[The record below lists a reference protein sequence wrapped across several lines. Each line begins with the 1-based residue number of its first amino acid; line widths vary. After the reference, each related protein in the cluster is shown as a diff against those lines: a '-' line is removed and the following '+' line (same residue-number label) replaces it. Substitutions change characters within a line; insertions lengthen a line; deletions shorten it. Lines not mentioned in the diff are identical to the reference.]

1 MQTIRLQVNSN
12 IYKHIMW
19 FLSKFKKDE
28 LLVIEEDQEFL
39 SIQQYLQKELA
50 AIENGEAEFIT
61 INELDRDLQATIDK
75 YEA

>member
-1 MQTIRLQVNSN
+1 
-12 IYKHIMW
+12 MW

-50 AIENGEAEFIT
+50 MIPLKF
-61 INELDRDLQATIDK
+61 
-75 YEA
+75 

>member
-28 LLVIEEDQEFL
+28 LLVIDEDQEFL